1 MRVQLLEDGFEQ
13 GSVELSGGGLK
24 YFLGGGFLTLVLV
37 VVRVVLQI
45 ENM

>member
-13 GSVELSGGGLK
+13 GSVELSGGGFK
-24 YFLGGGFLTLVLV
+24 YFLGGGFLTLFLV

-45 ENM
+45 EHM